1 MGNTSSPYR
10 SVPDMFVSRV
20 AESGDREAFTYPVPS
35 PAGGGEKW
43 ESLTWN
49 QTRDRV
55 RALALGLHSL
65 GLTSQARCAIASST
79 RVEWVLA
86 DLAILCAGGASTTIY
101 PSSGPPDCAFIV
113 SDSGSMV
120 AFAENDEQVAKLLEQ
135 RGAMPGLSRVIAF
148 EGAAGGDD
156 DWVMSLSELEEV
168 GAGLHAERPDLFDTL
183 VSSVRADHL
192 ATLIYTSGTTGRP
205 KGVRLDHANWL
216 YEAEA
221 LRVMGDEMRA
231 QGWEMLDA
239 DDVQYLWLPLAHS
252 FGKVMQVA
260 QLRLGFTTAVDGR
273 VDRIVDNL
281 AVVRPTFMAAA
292 PRIFEKV
299 FNRVVMQAK
308 EGGAA
313 KYRIFRWAV
322 GVGDQVARLREE
334 GREPGGLLAVRYR
347 VADRLVFAKLRARF
361 GDRLKFF
368 VSGSAPLA
376 PEIGRFFYGA
386 GITIL
391 EGYGLTETSAG
402 AFLNRPGD
410 VRFGSVGLPLPGT
423 EVRIA
428 EDGEVLLRGG
438 SVMRGYHNL
447 SGATQEVLDEDGW
460 FATGDIGALE
470 NGRLRITDR
479 KKELI
484 KTSGG
489 KYVAPQSIESR
500 FKSLCPY
507 VGNLV
512 VHGDRRPYC
521 VALVTLDAEAI
532 EVWAEANGLGA
543 LNYLGL
549 TREPKVRAM
558 LQEAIDEL
566 NRGLPRHESVKD
578 FAILPNE
585 LTVEQ
590 GEITPSLKMRRR
602 AVEERYRDLLDGMY
616 EDSVQTL

>member
-10 SVPDMFVSRV
+10 SVPDMFASRV

-35 PAGGGEKW
+35 PSGGDEKW

-65 GLTSQARCAIASST
+65 GVTSQARCAIASST

-101 PSSGPPDCAFIV
+101 PSSGPPDCAYIV

-148 EGAAGGDD
+148 EGDNGGDD
-156 DWVMSLSELEEV
+156 DWVMGLAELEA
-168 GAGLHAERPDLFDTL
+168 AGTRLHEERPELFDEL
-183 VSSVRADHL
+183 VASVRADHL

-308 EGGAA
+308 EGGPA

-322 GVGDQVARLREE
+322 GVGDRVARLREE
-334 GREPGGLLAVRYR
+334 GREPRGALAAQHR

-447 SGATQEVLDEDGW
+447 SGATEEVLDEDGW

-521 VALVTLDAEAI
+521 VALVTLDPEAI

-549 TREPKVRAM
+549 TREPRVRAM

-578 FAILPNE
+578 FAVLPNE

-616 EDSVQTL
+616 EGSVERL

>member
-334 GREPGGLLAVRYR
+334 GREPGGLLAARYR